1 MKRLWTVFLSLLL
14 LTALL
19 AGCAAKQ
26 RDVYYCDVMP

>member
-19 AGCAAKQ
+19 AACASKQ